1 MEQNPGE
8 LAELAETFSFIKG
21 CRVLSRVSAGTCIA
35 SWICLEC
42 SGHIQLSQE
51 IYLNVFTCQFPG
63 F

>member
-8 LAELAETFSFIKG
+8 LAELAETFNFIKG

-35 SWICLEC
+35 GWIYLEC
-42 SGHIQLSQE
+42 SGHIQLSQG
-51 IYLNVFTCQFPG
+51 IYLYLFTCQFPR